1 MVIHNFGMTKEELD
15 RRCAEMR
22 AKYAATR
29 TRDGVPPVFAPP
41 SPAPARRRAVT
52 PPPTPPALPASN
64 YEIDKPHP
72 LIRITMKGIRDLR
85 PGWRAQ
91 EPLLATAGDGRLD
104 FKVSPELLK
113 RAAWVMDGFIK
124 RFEAEGMH
132 VSVKD
137 RATLVEMNGQTVPVR
152 IREGINQLDVPPE
165 QRKDTWHK
173 RLYRASGILHFEIVR
188 SYGPDR
194 LSSDTARWRL
204 EERADRIVG
213 ALRQRLEE
221 LKRREDE
228 RHVAEIMRQHEARQE
243 ARHEKQRA
251 EMKQRTESLLEDV
264 EAWHQS
270 ARIRAYLAAFRTQM
284 EKWSGPVDP
293 EAEVG
298 KWLAWANRYADSIDP
313 LNPSGCT

>member
-1 MVIHNFGMTKEELD
+1 M
-15 RRCAEMR
+15 
-22 AKYAATR
+22 
-29 TRDGVPPVFAPP
+29 
-41 SPAPARRRAVT
+41 
-52 PPPTPPALPASN
+52 
-64 YEIDKPHP
+64 
-72 LIRITMKGIRDLR
+72 
-85 PGWRAQ
+85 
-91 EPLLATAGDGRLD
+91 TAGDGRRDL
-104 FKVSPELLK
+104 KVSPELLK

-137 RATLVEMNGQTVPVR
+137 RATLVEMDGQTVPVR

-173 RLYRASGILHFEIVR
+173 RLYRANGILHFEIVR

-243 ARHEKQRA
+243 ARHEKQRGRDETA
-251 EMKQRTESLLEDV
+251 YGEPDGGCRGVAPEP
-264 EAWHQS
+264 
-270 ARIRAYLAAFRTQM
+270 RIRAYLAAFRAQM

-293 EAEVG
+293 ETEVG

-313 LNPSGCT
+313 LNPSARD